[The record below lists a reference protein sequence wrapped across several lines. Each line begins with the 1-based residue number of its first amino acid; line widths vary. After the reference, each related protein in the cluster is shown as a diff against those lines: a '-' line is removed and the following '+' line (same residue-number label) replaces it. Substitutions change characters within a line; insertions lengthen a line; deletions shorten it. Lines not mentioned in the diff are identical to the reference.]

1 MQSIK
6 SQEQNISATLKQL
19 YSRWND
25 AENDNAMHDWLVVV
39 WCDTAEICRVVS
51 RTQQRDTTQHKLS
64 SVWWTISTSHMVQIT

>member
-25 AENDNAMHDWLVVV
+25 AENDNAMHD
-39 WCDTAEICRVVS
+39 
-51 RTQQRDTTQHKLS
+51 
-64 SVWWTISTSHMVQIT
+64 